1 MDAQEPTGSG
11 RFPLGV
17 PTPRGHGAASVAPE
31 ESENQMGAGLALR
44 TKLVASYVALVAVFV
59 ALSSWLV
66 VGLVGLAGELEDFY
80 ADEYQFTT
88 AALELQ
94 VTLGD
99 LDGAFSRAIYPEN
112 DATRRDALAAFE
124 GFSTVIDEQLAAVTA
139 MDMTAEQEGLVQR
152 FEADYA
158 DVERSWAETIA
169 VAATADRAQIEQLDL
184 RAVAAWDQAAGVVDE
199 LVADLDAAATA
210 NYESA
215 AAADA
220 ATRRTLSIVAMLV
233 IGAGALVGGMWL
245 ARSIS
250 GQVRRN
256 AERVESSAMDVS
268 ASADQV
274 ASVAEETAAQANVV
288 ASAGEQVS
296 SNVQT
301 VATAVEEMTAS
312 VREIAQSS
320 SEASQVA
327 VRARTTAQDT
337 NDKVSQLGVS
347 SAEIGEVI
355 EVITSIAEQTNL
367 LALNATIEA
376 ARAGE
381 AGKGFAVVA
390 GEVKELAKQTAKAT
404 EEISSKIAAI
414 QGDSQLAV
422 GAITEIGEVI
432 EQIATMQT
440 TIASAVEEQTATTNE
455 ISRSI
460 TEAATG
466 SAQIAENITSVA
478 TAAEEAAQGAGRAQL
493 AAGELREVAG
503 DLLAVVD
510 GAADGGGSVPAAV
523 SGGRGGRAAT
533 PSERSTPSGP
543 VPDRELAGV

>member
-80 ADEYQFTT
+80 ADECQFTT

-210 NYESA
+210 NYES

-404 EEISSKIAAI
+404 EEIPSKIAAI